1 MFYIVHPQN
10 VRFYPR
16 PFSRLI
22 FFFFFFEGLFFL
34 LENFET
40 FKRILKLI
48 KIFIHQ
54 INTYIYLA
62 FTSLF
67 ITLCFFSVKT
77 SIFISWEE
85 EGVVTWPLTITQY
98 KYAYFLYTLL
108 GCLCKSDI
116 FFFLGGYSCFIY
128 PIRILFALLLF
139 FFYIECRFRNNL
151 FNFLFKI

>member
-1 MFYIVHPQN
+1 MLDFIPEH
-10 VRFYPR
+10 F
-16 PFSRLI
+16 LGW
-22 FFFFFFEGLFFL
+22 FFFFEGLFFL

-62 FTSLF
+62 LTSLF

-85 EGVVTWPLTITQY
+85 EGVVIWPLTITQY
-98 KYAYFLYTLL
+98 KYAHFLYTLL

-116 FFFLGGYSCFIY
+116 FFFLGYSCFIY
-128 PIRILFALLLF
+128 PIRILFALLLLF
-139 FFYIECRFRNNL
+139 FF
-151 FNFLFKI
+151 FLYWVLV

>member
-1 MFYIVHPQN
+1 MYLILIIFYIVHPQN
-10 VRFYPR
+10 VRFYTR
-16 PFSRLI
+16 TFSRLI
-22 FFFFFFEGLFFL
+22 FFFFFFEGLFFI

-54 INTYIYLA
+54 INTYINLA

-67 ITLCFFSVKT
+67 ITLFFFFFPLKHQF
-77 SIFISWEE
+77 FISWEE
-85 EGVVTWPLTITQY
+85 EGVVIWPLTITQC
-98 KYAYFLYTLL
+98 KYAHFLYTLL

-116 FFFLGGYSCFIY
+116 FFLFGGYYCFIY

-139 FFYIECRFRNNL
+139 FLYWVPV
-151 FNFLFKI
+151 